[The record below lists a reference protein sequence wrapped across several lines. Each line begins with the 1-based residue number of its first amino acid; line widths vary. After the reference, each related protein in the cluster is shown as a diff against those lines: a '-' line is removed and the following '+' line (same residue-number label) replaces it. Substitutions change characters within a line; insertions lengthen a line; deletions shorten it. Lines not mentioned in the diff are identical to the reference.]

1 MCGRVRVRA
10 ALRVRC
16 RVQAVGDGRVVLQE
30 LQRLVHQARVALAT
44 DVHGDPVEHSPDA
57 VLAAEPQLLHKL
69 HQRPGRRLAPHQPQR
84 ARVEEQPVGV
94 GRTQGPRQRVGAR
107 LGPPHLEGGP
117 QAVGEDRVTACDDCQ
132 GGDAV
137 GHGLERHALHQA
149 VRQHTARTPVYPH
162 GPAVQL
168 VLPVPRARHGLAAH
182 GAPLC
187 RLVRQRPLPARLLLL
202 DRLEP
207 RLLRVARHRRSL
219 AGRIHPV

>member
-117 QAVGEDRVTACDDCQ
+117 QAVGEDRVTACDDARVGMQSVMALSDMRSIRPCDSTPPAPPCTPMGRQSSLFCQ
-132 GGDAV
+132 Y
-137 GHGLERHALHQA
+137 HAHAMAWLHM
-149 VRQHTARTPVYPH
+149 
-162 GPAVQL
+162 
-168 VLPVPRARHGLAAH
+168 AH
-182 GAPLC
+182 PC
-187 RLVRQRPLPARLLLL
+187 
-202 DRLEP
+202 
-207 RLLRVARHRRSL
+207 
-219 AGRIHPV
+219 AGSYGSG